1 MGKAVGWTG
10 DGSDFKSDLD
20 VHAVEFLRK
29 GLERQGGRTLGI
41 DIKDG
46 DVMLIYTRMP

>member
-1 MGKAVGWTG
+1 MVRVRDDKMGKAVGWTG

-29 GLERQGGRTLGI
+29 GLERQGEEHW
-41 DIKDG
+41 
-46 DVMLIYTRMP
+46 VLI